1 MEDEDEEFVHS
12 RFQDQ
17 RILLA
22 KYPTRKN
29 QDIKEIMEKH
39 DCPGFLSDLTR
50 FINLLNDDILTA
62 GHLRNASLP
71 FNSLDIYHGFRFC
84 LDSLGNDVDVGDE
97 ETDSVKAKPRSS
109 GSLPRF
115 DTVIVMVSD
124 ECESTGLQ
132 GKCHSLVL
140 LDINLIAF
148 NPIRNKNWSSQG
160 YLQIA
165 KEALWFMASSIYM
178 AI

>member
-1 MEDEDEEFVHS
+1 MTIEDEDEEFVHS

-17 RILLA
+17 HILLA

-50 FINLLNDDILTA
+50 FINSFNDDSLAA
-62 GHLRNASLP
+62 GRLRNASLP

-84 LDSLGNDVDVGDE
+84 LDSLGNDVDMGDE

-109 GSLPRF
+109 GSPPRF

-132 GKCHSLVL
+132 GKCHHSLL
-140 LDINLIAF
+140 LL
-148 NPIRNKNWSSQG
+148 
-160 YLQIA
+160 
-165 KEALWFMASSIYM
+165 YM
-178 AI
+178 N